1 MISIDDIVKKEFSR
15 SFLGYDMREVDLF
28 LDAIIEQLE
37 ADERERQEMLTA
49 MEYLLRE
56 LEQFDDIA
64 GDADRQLR
72 ESVEA
77 VRRAAAPR
85 TRAVH
90 VNPVVPPADPAAE
103 PAPEEAGEAV
113 VLEEYEV
120 YAAAPQDEAPMAQ
133 AESAQQPDE
142 PAPQPEED
150 EPAPQAEEDE
160 PASASAPEQDAPAPE
175 TEQDAPAA
183 QPDEPAP
190 QAEEDEPASAPEQ
203 DAPAPQEEGPVPA
216 EASAAQ
222 EREAHADEP
231 VPVEEQPAPAEA
243 PAAQA
248 DEPGARQ
255 AQDG

>member
-150 EPAPQAEEDE
+150 EPALQAEEDE
-160 PASASAPEQDAPAPE
+160 PVSAPEQDAPAPE

-203 DAPAPQEEGPVPA
+203 DAPAPQEEAPAPA

-222 EREAHADEP
+222 EREAPADEP
-231 VPVEEQPAPAEA
+231 VPVEEQPAQAEA

>member
-142 PAPQPEED
+142 PAPQAEEDEPAPQPEED
-150 EPAPQAEEDE
+150 EPAPQPEE
-160 PASASAPEQDAPAPE
+160 
-175 TEQDAPAA
+175 
-183 QPDEPAP
+183 DEPAP

-203 DAPAPQEEGPVPA
+203 DAPAPQEDGPVPA

-222 EREAHADEP
+222 EREAPADEP
-231 VPVEEQPAPAEA
+231 VPVEEQPAQAEV

>member
-142 PAPQPEED
+142 PAPQ
-150 EPAPQAEEDE
+150 AEEDE
-160 PASASAPEQDAPAPE
+160 PASASAP
-175 TEQDAPAA
+175 EQDAPAA

-190 QAEEDEPASAPEQ
+190 QAEEDEPVSAPEQ
-203 DAPAPQEEGPVPA
+203 DAPAPQEEAPAPA

-231 VPVEEQPAPAEA
+231 VPVEEQPAQAEA

>member
-142 PAPQPEED
+142 PAPQ
-150 EPAPQAEEDE
+150 AEEDE
-160 PASASAPEQDAPAPE
+160 PASASAPEQDAPAPQAE
-175 TEQDAPAA
+175 E
-183 QPDEPAP
+183 DEPAP

-222 EREAHADEP
+222 EREAPADEP

>member
-142 PAPQPEED
+142 PAPQAEED

-160 PASASAPEQDAPAPE
+160 PAPQAEEDEPAP
-175 TEQDAPAA
+175 
-183 QPDEPAP
+183 QPEEDEPAP

-222 EREAHADEP
+222 EREAPADEP
-231 VPVEEQPAPAEA
+231 VPVEEQPAQAEA

-248 DEPGARQ
+248 GEPGARQ

>member
-142 PAPQPEED
+142 PAPQ
-150 EPAPQAEEDE
+150 AEEDE
-160 PASASAPEQDAPAPE
+160 PASASAPEQDAPAPQAE
-175 TEQDAPAA
+175 E
-183 QPDEPAP
+183 DEPAP

-203 DAPAPQEEGPVPA
+203 DAPAPQEEAPAPA

-222 EREAHADEP
+222 EREAPADKP
-231 VPVEEQPAPAEA
+231 VPVEEQPAQAEA

>member
-133 AESAQQPDE
+133 AESAQQS
-142 PAPQPEED
+142 D

-160 PASASAPEQDAPAPE
+160 PV
-175 TEQDAPAA
+175 
-183 QPDEPAP
+183 
-190 QAEEDEPASAPEQ
+190 SAPEQ
-203 DAPAPQEEGPVPA
+203 DAPAPQEEAPAPA

-222 EREAHADEP
+222 EREAPADEP
-231 VPVEEQPAPAEA
+231 VSVEEQPAQAEA
-243 PAAQA
+243 SAAQA

>member
-142 PAPQPEED
+142 PAPQSEED
-150 EPAPQAEEDE
+150 EPV
-160 PASASAPEQDAPAPE
+160 SVPEQAAPAPD

-183 QPDEPAP
+183 QPA
-190 QAEEDEPASAPEQ
+190 EPASAPEQ
-203 DAPAPQEEGPVPA
+203 DAPAPQEEAPAPA

-222 EREAHADEP
+222 EREAPADEP

>member
-142 PAPQPEED
+142 PAPQ
-150 EPAPQAEEDE
+150 AEEDE

-183 QPDEPAP
+183 QPDEPV
-190 QAEEDEPASAPEQ
+190 SAPEQ

-222 EREAHADEP
+222 EREAPADEP
-231 VPVEEQPAPAEA
+231 VPVEEQPAQAEA

>member
-133 AESAQQPDE
+133 AESAQQS
-142 PAPQPEED
+142 D

-160 PASASAPEQDAPAPE
+160 PASAAAPEQDAPAPE

-190 QAEEDEPASAPEQ
+190 QAEEDEPVSAPEQ
-203 DAPAPQEEGPVPA
+203 DAPAPQEEAPAPA

-222 EREAHADEP
+222 EREAPADEP
-231 VPVEEQPAPAEA
+231 VSVEEQPAQAEA
-243 PAAQA
+243 SAAQA

>member
-142 PAPQPEED
+142 PT
-150 EPAPQAEEDE
+150 PQAEEDE

-190 QAEEDEPASAPEQ
+190 QADEDEPASAPEQ

-231 VPVEEQPAPAEA
+231 VPVEEQPAHAEA
-243 PAAQA
+243 SAAQA
-248 DEPGARQ
+248 DEPGTRQ

>member
-103 PAPEEAGEAV
+103 PAPDEAGEAV

-142 PAPQPEED
+142 PAPQ
-150 EPAPQAEEDE
+150 
-160 PASASAPEQDAPAPE
+160 
-175 TEQDAPAA
+175 
-183 QPDEPAP
+183 
-190 QAEEDEPASAPEQ
+190 AEEDEPASAPEQ
-203 DAPAPQEEGPVPA
+203 DAPAPEAEQDAPAAQPDEPVSAPEQDAPAPQEEAPAPA

-222 EREAHADEP
+222 EREAPADEP
-231 VPVEEQPAPAEA
+231 VPVEEQPAQAEA

>member
-142 PAPQPEED
+142 PAPQAEEDEPAPQPEED

-160 PASASAPEQDAPAPE
+160 PVSAPEQDAPAPE

-183 QPDEPAP
+183 Q
-190 QAEEDEPASAPEQ
+190 
-203 DAPAPQEEGPVPA
+203 
-216 EASAAQ
+216 
-222 EREAHADEP
+222 EREAPADEP
-231 VPVEEQPAPAEA
+231 VPVEEQPAQAEA

>member
-90 VNPVVPPADPAAE
+90 VNPVVPPAGPGAE

-142 PAPQPEED
+142 PAPQ
-150 EPAPQAEEDE
+150 AEEDE
-160 PASASAPEQDAPAPE
+160 PASASAPEQDAPAP
-175 TEQDAPAA
+175 
-183 QPDEPAP
+183 
-190 QAEEDEPASAPEQ
+190 QAEEDEPA
-203 DAPAPQEEGPVPA
+203 PQAG
-216 EASAAQ
+216 
-222 EREAHADEP
+222 R
-231 VPVEEQPAPAEA
+231 
-243 PAAQA
+243 
-248 DEPGARQ
+248 G
-255 AQDG
+255 

>member
-133 AESAQQPDE
+133 AESA
-142 PAPQPEED
+142 PQPEE
-150 EPAPQAEEDE
+150 
-160 PASASAPEQDAPAPE
+160 
-175 TEQDAPAA
+175 
-183 QPDEPAP
+183 DEPAP

-231 VPVEEQPAPAEA
+231 VPVEEQPAQAEA

-248 DEPGARQ
+248 DEPGTRQ

>member
-120 YAAAPQDEAPMAQ
+120 YAAAPQEEAPMAQ

-142 PAPQPEED
+142 PT
-150 EPAPQAEEDE
+150 PQAEEDE

-243 PAAQA
+243 SAAQA
-248 DEPGARQ
+248 DEPGTRQ

>member
-142 PAPQPEED
+142 PAPQ
-150 EPAPQAEEDE
+150 AEV
-160 PASASAPEQDAPAPE
+160 
-175 TEQDAPAA
+175 
-183 QPDEPAP
+183 
-190 QAEEDEPASAPEQ
+190 DEPASAPEQ

-243 PAAQA
+243 SAAQA

>member
-142 PAPQPEED
+142 PT
-150 EPAPQAEEDE
+150 PQAEEDE

-231 VPVEEQPAPAEA
+231 VPVEEQPAQAEA
-243 PAAQA
+243 SAAQA

>member
-120 YAAAPQDEAPMAQ
+120 YAAAPQEEAPMAQ

-142 PAPQPEED
+142 PAPQ
-150 EPAPQAEEDE
+150 AEEDE
-160 PASASAPEQDAPAPE
+160 PASAPAP
-175 TEQDAPAA
+175 EQDAPAA

-222 EREAHADEP
+222 EREAPADEP
-231 VPVEEQPAPAEA
+231 VPVEEQPAQAEA

>member
-142 PAPQPEED
+142 PAPQAEEDEPAPQPEED
-150 EPAPQAEEDE
+150 EPAPQPEE
-160 PASASAPEQDAPAPE
+160 
-175 TEQDAPAA
+175 
-183 QPDEPAP
+183 DEPAP

-222 EREAHADEP
+222 EREAPADEP
-231 VPVEEQPAPAEA
+231 VPVEEQPAQAEV

>member
-142 PAPQPEED
+142 PAPQAEEDEPAPQPEEDEPAPQPEED

-160 PASASAPEQDAPAPE
+160 PV
-175 TEQDAPAA
+175 
-183 QPDEPAP
+183 
-190 QAEEDEPASAPEQ
+190 SAPEQ

-222 EREAHADEP
+222 EREAPADEP
-231 VPVEEQPAPAEA
+231 VPVEEQPAQAEV

>member
-160 PASASAPEQDAPAPE
+160 PVSV
-175 TEQDAPAA
+175 
-183 QPDEPAP
+183 
-190 QAEEDEPASAPEQ
+190 SAPEQ
-203 DAPAPQEEGPVPA
+203 DAPAPQEEAPAPA

-222 EREAHADEP
+222 EREAPADEP
-231 VPVEEQPAPAEA
+231 VPVEEQPAQAEA

>member
-142 PAPQPEED
+142 PAPQ
-150 EPAPQAEEDE
+150 AEEDE
-160 PASASAPEQDAPAPE
+160 PASASAPEQDAPAPQE
-175 TEQDAPAA
+175 EAPA
-183 QPDEPAP
+183 
-190 QAEEDEPASAPEQ
+190 
-203 DAPAPQEEGPVPA
+203 PA

-222 EREAHADEP
+222 EREAPADEP
-231 VPVEEQPAPAEA
+231 VSVEEQPAQAEA
-243 PAAQA
+243 SAAQA

>member
-160 PASASAPEQDAPAPE
+160 PVSVPEQDAPAPE

-183 QPDEPAP
+183 QPDEPA
-190 QAEEDEPASAPEQ
+190 SAPEQ
-203 DAPAPQEEGPVPA
+203 DAPAPQEEAPAPA

-231 VPVEEQPAPAEA
+231 VPVEEQPAQAEA
-243 PAAQA
+243 SAAQA

>member
-120 YAAAPQDEAPMAQ
+120 YAAAPQEEAPMAQ
-133 AESAQQPDE
+133 AESAQ
-142 PAPQPEED
+142 
-150 EPAPQAEEDE
+150 
-160 PASASAPEQDAPAPE
+160 
-175 TEQDAPAA
+175 

-231 VPVEEQPAPAEA
+231 VPVEEQPAQAEA
-243 PAAQA
+243 SAAQA

>member
-142 PAPQPEED
+142 PAPQ
-150 EPAPQAEEDE
+150 AEEDE
-160 PASASAPEQDAPAPE
+160 PVSVPEQDAPAPE

-183 QPDEPAP
+183 QPDEPV
-190 QAEEDEPASAPEQ
+190 SAPEQ

-222 EREAHADEP
+222 EREAPADEP
-231 VPVEEQPAPAEA
+231 VPVEEQPAQAEA

>member
-142 PAPQPEED
+142 PAPQ
-150 EPAPQAEEDE
+150 AEEDE
-160 PASASAPEQDAPAPE
+160 PVSVPEQDAPAPE
-175 TEQDAPAA
+175 AEQDAPAA
-183 QPDEPAP
+183 QP
-190 QAEEDEPASAPEQ
+190 DEPASAPEQ

-222 EREAHADEP
+222 EREAPADEP
-231 VPVEEQPAPAEA
+231 VPVEEQPAQAEA
-243 PAAQA
+243 SAAQA

>member
-160 PASASAPEQDAPAPE
+160 PASAP
-175 TEQDAPAA
+175 EQDAPAA
-183 QPDEPAP
+183 QPDEPV
-190 QAEEDEPASAPEQ
+190 SAPEQ
-203 DAPAPQEEGPVPA
+203 DAPAPQEEAPAPA

-243 PAAQA
+243 SAAQA
-248 DEPGARQ
+248 DEPGTRQ

>member
-142 PAPQPEED
+142 PAPQ
-150 EPAPQAEEDE
+150 AEEDE
-160 PASASAPEQDAPAPE
+160 PVSVPEQDAPAPE

-183 QPDEPAP
+183 QPDEPA
-190 QAEEDEPASAPEQ
+190 SAPEQ
-203 DAPAPQEEGPVPA
+203 DAPAPQEEAPAPA

-222 EREAHADEP
+222 EREAPADEP

>member
-142 PAPQPEED
+142 PAPQ
-150 EPAPQAEEDE
+150 AEE
-160 PASASAPEQDAPAPE
+160 
-175 TEQDAPAA
+175 
-183 QPDEPAP
+183 DEPAP

-203 DAPAPQEEGPVPA
+203 DAPAPQEEAPAPA

-222 EREAHADEP
+222 EREAPADEP
-231 VPVEEQPAPAEA
+231 VPVEEQPAQAEA
-243 PAAQA
+243 SAAQA

>member
-142 PAPQPEED
+142 PV
-150 EPAPQAEEDE
+150 PQAEEDE
-160 PASASAPEQDAPAPE
+160 PASASAPEQDAPAPQE
-175 TEQDAPAA
+175 EAPA
-183 QPDEPAP
+183 
-190 QAEEDEPASAPEQ
+190 
-203 DAPAPQEEGPVPA
+203 PA

-222 EREAHADEP
+222 EREAPADEP
-231 VPVEEQPAPAEA
+231 VSVEEQPAQAEA
-243 PAAQA
+243 SAAQA

>member
-120 YAAAPQDEAPMAQ
+120 YAAAPQD
-133 AESAQQPDE
+133 D
-142 PAPQPEED
+142 
-150 EPAPQAEEDE
+150 
-160 PASASAPEQDAPAPE
+160 
-175 TEQDAPAA
+175 TAA
-183 QPDEPAP
+183 
-190 QAEEDEPASAPEQ
+190 
-203 DAPAPQEEGPVPA
+203 
-216 EASAAQ
+216 
-222 EREAHADEP
+222 
-231 VPVEEQPAPAEA
+231 
-243 PAAQA
+243 AAQA
-248 DEPGARQ
+248 SY
-255 AQDG
+255 AQDLETKLQTVLAKTEGVGNVEVMVTLEQQQETVYVTDRQTEADGSATVSHVLPGGSGLVQTVRMPQVLGVAVVCTGGGDVAVQNRVVALVQALTGVGANHITVAKMAPAQ

>member
-142 PAPQPEED
+142 PAPQ
-150 EPAPQAEEDE
+150 AEEDE
-160 PASASAPEQDAPAPE
+160 PASAPEQDAPAPE

-183 QPDEPAP
+183 QPDEPV
-190 QAEEDEPASAPEQ
+190 SAPEQ
-203 DAPAPQEEGPVPA
+203 DAPAPQEEAPAPA

-222 EREAHADEP
+222 EREAPADEP
-231 VPVEEQPAPAEA
+231 VPVEEQPAQAEA

>member
-142 PAPQPEED
+142 PAPQAEED
-150 EPAPQAEEDE
+150 EPAPQPEEDE
-160 PASASAPEQDAPAPE
+160 
-175 TEQDAPAA
+175 
-183 QPDEPAP
+183 
-190 QAEEDEPASAPEQ
+190 
-203 DAPAPQEEGPVPA
+203 PAPQEEGPVPA

-243 PAAQA
+243 SAAQA

>member
-142 PAPQPEED
+142 PT
-150 EPAPQAEEDE
+150 PQAEEDE

-243 PAAQA
+243 SAAQA

>member
-120 YAAAPQDEAPMAQ
+120 YAAAPQEEAPMAQ
-133 AESAQQPDE
+133 AESAQ
-142 PAPQPEED
+142 
-150 EPAPQAEEDE
+150 
-160 PASASAPEQDAPAPE
+160 
-175 TEQDAPAA
+175 

-203 DAPAPQEEGPVPA
+203 DAPAPQEEAPVPA

-231 VPVEEQPAPAEA
+231 VPVEEQPAQAEA
-243 PAAQA
+243 SAAQA

>member
-142 PAPQPEED
+142 PTPP
-150 EPAPQAEEDE
+150 AEEDE
-160 PASASAPEQDAPAPE
+160 PASASAPEQDAPAPQAE
-175 TEQDAPAA
+175 E
-183 QPDEPAP
+183 DEPAP

-231 VPVEEQPAPAEA
+231 VPVEEQPAQAEA
-243 PAAQA
+243 SAAQA
-248 DEPGARQ
+248 DEPGTRQ

>member
-142 PAPQPEED
+142 PAPQ
-150 EPAPQAEEDE
+150 AEEDE
-160 PASASAPEQDAPAPE
+160 PVSVPEQDAPAPE

-183 QPDEPAP
+183 QPDEPA
-190 QAEEDEPASAPEQ
+190 SAPEQ
-203 DAPAPQEEGPVPA
+203 DAPAPQEEAPAPA

-231 VPVEEQPAPAEA
+231 VPVEEQPAQAEA
-243 PAAQA
+243 SAAQA